1 MRTDE
6 RLKPYLRKSAE
17 VGALLLLLAVSTAI
31 FIRTLPYT
39 LPFVIGFLVAVSL
52 WPIARRL
59 EQAGASRRLSI
70 VLTLVVVLGGIVA
83 LLALLIVQG
92 AEEAVSLSQAVPG
105 FFVHWRAWSEE
116 AVDRGMIVY
125 AHLPI
130 KLVDA
135 IQAST
140 TSLVEQAKELVI
152 SFLAGLFG
160 DVAVLPDIIFVL
172 VISVIAAY
180 FFMAEQE
187 YLLRGFRRLL
197 PPGWAPK
204 LESVGGDVGRAMAGL
219 LRAQLILIAVTC
231 VVGVVGLA
239 VMRMPY
245 ALLLGLAF
253 GLTGWVPIVGSGV
266 VILPWAIGALA
277 MGHYI
282 VAIKILLLQAIAS
295 LIRHTIEPKLLA
307 SNMGIGTFATLFG
320 MYVGLNSI
328 GFFGLLLGPI
338 CVIAVRSL
346 IRARMFG
353 DLFRDAEGGATAA
366 RPTVDHTQPKV

>member
-1 MRTDE
+1 R
-6 RLKPYLRKSAE
+6 
-17 VGALLLLLAVSTAI
+17 
-31 FIRTLPYT
+31 F
-39 LPFVIGFLVAVSL
+39 FL
-52 WPIARRL
+52 
-59 EQAGASRRLSI
+59 
-70 VLTLVVVLGGIVA
+70 
-83 LLALLIVQG
+83 
-92 AEEAVSLSQAVPG
+92 
-105 FFVHWRAWSEE
+105 HWRNWSEQV
-116 AVDRGMIVY
+116 VDRGMLVY
-125 AHLPI
+125 AHLPL

-140 TSLVEQAKELVI
+140 TSMVEQAKALAI
-152 SFLAGLFG
+152 SLLSGFFG
-160 DVAVLPDIIFVL
+160 DVALLPDIIFIL
-172 VISVIAAY
+172 VISIIAAY

-187 YLLRGFRRLL
+187 YLLRSFRRML

-231 VVGVVGLA
+231 VVGVVGLS

-266 VILPWAIGALA
+266 IILPWAIGALA
-277 MGHYI
+277 TGHYI
-282 VAIKILLLQAIAS
+282 VAIKILLLQAVAS
-295 LIRHTIEPKLLA
+295 VIRHSIEPKLLS
-307 SNMGIGTFATLFG
+307 SNMGLGTFATLFG
-320 MYVGLNSI
+320 MYVGVSSI

-353 DLFRDAEGGATAA
+353 DLFRQSEGVVPAA
-366 RPTVDHTQPKV
+366 QMVDQTQPKE